1 MKEVV
6 SRREFLRWATAAG
19 AGAVLA
25 ACAPKP
31 TTAPEAAPTQ
41 PTAEEELPTAAPAT
55 QAVTVSWWNPD
66 VLDWQPS
73 YQGIADLVMQKYPD
87 VKVEV
92 GNPAEA
98 GFVEKVTAA
107 IAAGTAPDVWTW
119 YYATDTARHG
129 FLQEVDAFIEADGF
143 DPTKLWFPICHLRSM
158 YQGKRYGTPRDG
170 VWTAVMYNK
179 ALFDE
184 FGVDYPKP
192 GWTLDD
198 YLAKAKALTSEE
210 KGTWGTVAGGPG
222 SLSWDVGFCWNMGF
236 EIVSEDGRQV
246 KGLLDSEESIWAIQ
260 WMIDLLVTHKVSPQ
274 AEIMESLGGEDYA
287 FNSGKVGMGV
297 GNGWILAD
305 MRELPF
311 PIDQEEAPVKPGKTP
326 QAWGDSVQYYMW
338 TESKQKDA
346 AWKVMVTASGVEGSK
361 IAMENGA
368 WTSPCPDTWLALQAD
383 KDPIL
388 GKWWIEAQKPTK
400 IPNYL
405 RTEYEWD
412 CVWPEFEGIWTRYIE
427 NGERPLERLVQEAAE
442 NAQKCLDERY
452 AENP

>member
-1 MKEVV
+1 
-6 SRREFLRWATAAG
+6 
-19 AGAVLA
+19 
-25 ACAPKP
+25 
-31 TTAPEAAPTQ
+31 
-41 PTAEEELPTAAPAT
+41 
-55 QAVTVSWWNPD
+55 
-66 VLDWQPS
+66 
-73 YQGIADLVMQKYPD
+73 
-87 VKVEV
+87 
-92 GNPAEA
+92 
-98 GFVEKVTAA
+98 
-107 IAAGTAPDVWTW
+107 
-119 YYATDTARHG
+119 
-129 FLQEVDAFIEADGF
+129 
-143 DPTKLWFPICHLRSM
+143 
-158 YQGKRYGTPRDG
+158 
-170 VWTAVMYNK
+170 
-179 ALFDE
+179 
-184 FGVDYPKP
+184 
-192 GWTLDD
+192 
-198 YLAKAKALTSEE
+198 
-210 KGTWGTVAGGPG
+210 
-222 SLSWDVGFCWNMGF
+222 MGF

-246 KGLLDSEESIWAIQ
+246 KGLLDSEEAIWAIQ

-274 AEIMESLGGEDYA
+274 GEIAQSLGDFPFG
-287 FNSGKVGMGV
+287 SGKVGMADGS
-297 GNGWILAD
+297 GWILAD

-361 IAMENGA
+361 IAMANGA

-427 NGERPLERLVQEAAE
+427 NGERPLEKLVQEAAE